1 MTEERLKKA
10 NKLLERIKKYQKE
23 IDSWK
28 MAVRFRNQEVSL
40 RSDDMG
46 YDVHTEFIDFEV
58 VKTLTLARLK
68 KDLESLETEFK
79 NL

>member
-10 NKLLERIKKYQKE
+10 NELLERIKEYQKE
-23 IDSWK
+23 IASWE
-28 MAVRFRNQEVSL
+28 MAVRFRNKEVSL
-40 RSDDMG
+40 RSDDTG
-46 YDVHTEFIDFEV
+46 YEVRTGFIDFEV

-68 KDLESLETEFK
+68 KDLEVLETEFK

>member
-10 NKLLERIKKYQKE
+10 NELLERIKEYQKE
-23 IDSWK
+23 IASWK
-28 MAVRFRNQEVSL
+28 MAVSFRNKEVSL
-40 RSDDMG
+40 RSDG
-46 YDVHTEFIDFEV
+46 TSYEVRTGFIDFEV
-58 VKTLTLARLK
+58 IKTLTLARLK

>member
-10 NKLLERIKKYQKE
+10 NELLERIKEYQKE

-28 MAVRFRNQEVSL
+28 MSVCFRNKEVSL
-40 RSDDMG
+40 RSDDMSYLVNAG
-46 YDVHTEFIDFEV
+46 FIDFEV

-68 KDLESLETEFK
+68 IEYDSRSFD
-79 NL
+79 

>member
-10 NKLLERIKKYQKE
+10 NELLERIKEYQKE
-23 IDSWK
+23 IASWK
-28 MAVRFRNQEVSL
+28 MAVSFRNKEVSL

-46 YDVHTEFIDFEV
+46 YEVRTGFIDFEV
-58 VKTLTLARLK
+58 AKTLTLARLK
-68 KDLESLETEFK
+68 KDLEVLETEFK

>member
-10 NKLLERIKKYQKE
+10 SELLERIKEYQKE
-23 IDSWK
+23 IASWE
-28 MAVRFRNQEVSL
+28 MAVRFRNKEVQL
-40 RSDDMG
+40 KSDYMG
-46 YDVHTEFIDFEV
+46 YEVRTGFIDFEV

-68 KDLESLETEFK
+68 KDLEVLETEFK

>member
-10 NKLLERIKKYQKE
+10 NELLERIKEYQKE
-23 IDSWK
+23 IDYWK
-28 MAVRFRNQEVSL
+28 KSVCFRNKDVSL
-40 RSDDMG
+40 KSDDMSYLVNVG
-46 YDVHTEFIDFEV
+46 FIDFEV

>member
-10 NKLLERIKKYQKE
+10 NELLERIKEYQKE
-23 IDSWK
+23 IASWG
-28 MAVRFRNQEVSL
+28 MAVRFRNKEG
-40 RSDDMG
+40 RTG
-46 YDVHTEFIDFEV
+46 FIDFEV

-68 KDLESLETEFK
+68 KDLEVLETEFK

>member
-10 NKLLERIKKYQKE
+10 NELLERIKKYQKE

-28 MAVRFRNQEVSL
+28 MEVRFRNQEVSL

>member
-1 MTEERLKKA
+1 MTEEILKKS
-10 NKLLERIKKYQKE
+10 NELLERIKKYQKE
-23 IDSWK
+23 IDYWK
-28 MAVRFRNQEVSL
+28 MAVRFRNKEVSL

>member
-10 NKLLERIKKYQKE
+10 NELSENIKMYQKE
-23 IDSWK
+23 IASWK
-28 MAVRFRNQEVSL
+28 MAVCFRNKEVSL

-46 YDVHTEFIDFEV
+46 YEVRTGFIDFEV

-68 KDLESLETEFK
+68 KDLEVLEEEFK

>member
-10 NKLLERIKKYQKE
+10 NELSENIKMYQKE
-23 IDSWK
+23 IASWK
-28 MAVRFRNQEVSL
+28 MAVCFRNKEVSL

-46 YDVHTEFIDFEV
+46 YEVRTGFIDFEL

-68 KDLESLETEFK
+68 KDLEVLEEEFK

>member
-10 NKLLERIKKYQKE
+10 NELLERIKEYQKE
-23 IDSWK
+23 IDYWK
-28 MAVRFRNQEVSL
+28 MSVCFRNKDVSL
-40 RSDDMG
+40 KSNDMSYLVNAG
-46 YDVHTEFIDFEV
+46 FIDFEV

-68 KDLESLETEFK
+68 KELEVLKEEFK

>member
-10 NKLLERIKKYQKE
+10 NELLERIKEYQKE
-23 IDSWK
+23 IASWK
-28 MAVRFRNQEVSL
+28 MAVSFRNKEVSL

-46 YDVHTEFIDFEV
+46 YEVRTGFIDFEV

-68 KDLESLETEFK
+68 KDLEVLEEEFK

>member
-10 NKLLERIKKYQKE
+10 NELSERIKEYKKE
-23 IDSWK
+23 ITSWK
-28 MAVRFRNQEVSL
+28 MAVRFRNKEVAL

-46 YDVHTEFIDFEV
+46 YEVRTGFIDFEV

-68 KDLESLETEFK
+68 KDIEVLETEFK

>member
-10 NKLLERIKKYQKE
+10 SELLERIKEYQKE
-23 IDSWK
+23 IASWK
-28 MAVRFRNQEVSL
+28 MAVSFRNKEVSL

-46 YDVHTEFIDFEV
+46 YEVRTGFINFEV
-58 VKTLTLARLK
+58 IKTLTLARLK
-68 KDLESLETEFK
+68 KDLEVLEEEFK

>member
-10 NKLLERIKKYQKE
+10 NELLERIKKYQKE
-23 IDSWK
+23 IASWK
-28 MAVRFRNQEVSL
+28 MAVSFRNKEVSL

-46 YDVHTEFIDFEV
+46 YEVRTGFIDFEV
-58 VKTLTLARLK
+58 VKTLTLARLE
-68 KDLESLETEFK
+68 KDLEVLETEFK

>member
-10 NKLLERIKKYQKE
+10 NELLERIKKYQKE

>member
-10 NKLLERIKKYQKE
+10 NELLERIKKYQKE

-40 RSDDMG
+40 RSDVMG

>member
-10 NKLLERIKKYQKE
+10 NELLERIKKYQKE

-40 RSDDMG
+40 RADDMG

>member
-10 NKLLERIKKYQKE
+10 NELLERIKEYQKE
-23 IDSWK
+23 IDYWK
-28 MAVRFRNQEVSL
+28 MSVCFRHKDVSL
-40 RSDDMG
+40 KSDNMSYLVNAG
-46 YDVHTEFIDFEV
+46 FIDFEV

>member
-1 MTEERLKKA
+1 MTEERLKKT
-10 NKLLERIKKYQKE
+10 NELLERIKKYQKE

>member
-1 MTEERLKKA
+1 MKKA
-10 NKLLERIKKYQKE
+10 NELLERIKKYQKE

>member
-10 NKLLERIKKYQKE
+10 NELLERIKKYQKE
-23 IDSWK
+23 IDYWK